1 MFSDKKPDC
10 SLSLKEVRERAIP
23 LSKGR
28 VFQANAKAPGE
39 RMLGL

>member
-1 MFSDKKPDC
+1 MFSDKPDC